1 MVSVFVFEFR
11 VMRCQP
17 LRRALGIK
25 WKYINRGY
33 IMTLPKCPKCET
45 SEYVVLVNTGEVV
58 GTATGAAAGAAA
70 GYGGAASGAAAG
82 AAIGSFFPGLGT
94 AIGAAAGGL
103 IGALTGGAAGAVVG
117 NKVGEQI
124 DKARKTYK
132 CNKCSSKIDG

>member
-1 MVSVFVFEFR
+1 
-11 VMRCQP
+11 
-17 LRRALGIK
+17 ALGIK

-45 SEYVVLVNTGEVV
+45 FEYVVLVNTGEVV
-58 GTATGAAAGAAA
+58 GTATGAVA
-70 GYGGAASGAAAG
+70 GAASGAAAG

-103 IGALTGGAAGAVVG
+103 IGALTEGAAGAAVG

-132 CNKCSSKIDG
+132 CNKCSSEIDG